1 MYSPSITN
9 ELTNIIVGT
18 AGDAVNYLANKSG
31 LPNLAPNEQL
41 VETRD
46 GDALFDL
53 PVYWQAA
60 KLGLYGLGR
69 YGNKLGLKKL

>member
-9 ELTNIIVGT
+9 ELTNTIVGT
-18 AGDAVNYLANKSG
+18 AGDAVNYLANKAG
-31 LPNLAPNEQL
+31 LTNIAANEQL

-53 PVYWQAA
+53 PGYGQVA
-60 KLGLYGLGR
+60 KFGLYL
-69 YGNKLGLKKL
+69 Y